1 MCFCFNELRRLGDLC
16 ALIHTVASI
25 EERCVLTNSRTVVLS
40 QRGRPGGP
48 RPGADHRGLTETRE
62 TRETETETETGREG
76 DTEPASQGSPSKRK
90 GGRVESSDAPQ
101 HQEEA
106 EEEESGGGATR
117 GTKKQKVQG
126 GTVGISDESATQ
138 QSGSARLSEQDL
150 RELSR
155 KQLQQ
160 VAKQHGVK
168 ANISTDELTHALLQ
182 SEWGPR
188 GVKL

>member
-1 MCFCFNELRRLGDLC
+1 VCYAVCDDPEDRRLVFLSELGGRRVYWLT
-16 ALIHTVASI
+16 APSVGVNEYRLLASE
-25 EERCVLTNSRTVVLS
+25 EERATFDKSYEHLCRK
-40 QRGRPGGP
+40 RD
-48 RPGADHRGLTETRE
+48 A
-62 TRETETETETGREG
+62 TETETETDREG

-155 KQLQQ
+155 KQLERA
-160 VAKQHGVK
+160 VL
-168 ANISTDELTHALLQ
+168 STNGFQGL
-182 SEWGPR
+182 S
-188 GVKL
+188 

>member
-1 MCFCFNELRRLGDLC
+1 MRR
-16 ALIHTVASI
+16 HSQPVK
-25 EERCVLTNSRTVVLS
+25 ERER
-40 QRGRPGGP
+40 QRQG
-48 RPGADHRGLTETRE
+48 HRETDRDRQIQPVKERETETETETQRDGQRE
-62 TRETETETETGREG
+62 TEPTSQGERDTETETETGREG

-138 QSGSARLSEQDL
+138 QSGSARLSEQGL

-155 KQLQQ
+155 KQLERA
-160 VAKQHGVK
+160 VL
-168 ANISTDELTHALLQ
+168 STNGFQGL
-182 SEWGPR
+182 S
-188 GVKL
+188 